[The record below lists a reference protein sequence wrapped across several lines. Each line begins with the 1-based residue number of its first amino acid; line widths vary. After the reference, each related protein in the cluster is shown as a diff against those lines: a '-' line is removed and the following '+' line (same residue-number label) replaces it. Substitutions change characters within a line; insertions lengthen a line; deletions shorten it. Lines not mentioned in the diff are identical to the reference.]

1 MRGYGRVEM
10 HPLNLKILFRSV
22 ERGELERN
30 VVLNNGAY
38 HSARRKEIGVKRNYL
53 RWYSVRKGHLR
64 TDGLVTPFHFR
75 FQLLHVPCI
84 PIHNGG
90 HRR

>member
-1 MRGYGRVEM
+1 MTECQKFSSTRQ
-10 HPLNLKILFRSV
+10 KILFRSV

-53 RWYSVRKGHLR
+53 RWYSVRKGHLQSSFAELR
-64 TDGLVTPFHFR
+64 YVNQHL
-75 FQLLHVPCI
+75 
-84 PIHNGG
+84 NGEAG
-90 HRR
+90 YWMYELAYHG